1 VFGMIRVGIT
11 VVFALMMSVTSVI
24 GPASAKNWNTGSS
37 NQPSKQ
43 VKKLPPFTNIN
54 ESTERFR
61 RTQIFCKIAKEP
73 KLKPFPKGIDDFR
86 SSSDFMTYADLFGDG
101 TIELIT
107 GVNDSAYIADSQSFP
122 NEGNKERATKPI
134 PHSIYSPK
142 TNFNLGI
149 NLEFHN
155 AHIFTSDINRDGKDD
170 VIFAQQGRDF
180 APFEKKNNFLLLSNN
195 DGYRLL
201 KLPGK
206 KSPYHHGTAGDIDN
220 DGDIDII
227 ITPGLENRVVAYINN
242 GDETFSFREIGG
254 SQNGSWDNN
263 PRYFFATLWDIDE
276 DGFLDLVLGSQKDP
290 TKIIWG
296 NGKSSFSGPSITL
309 PNKDDYYF
317 DLEFA
322 DFDGDGKKE
331 LITLGSLY
339 NPARGHQAYYSGWH
353 IQKIKIVDRKVVSV
367 EDIDKVMSD
376 RNTFMERYSAC
387 DIQEDGDLDLVYER
401 HRQFL
406 ETSHLTEQDPSLDL
420 TTISRLIWFNQN
432 GKFKRIRIE
441 EPNYYRGY
449 EKDKRDAII
458 KHAKSLGTTVE
469 RYTPEQQYYPYA
481 KDGNYVHRKRR
492 PVAQPFLDRLE

>member
-1 VFGMIRVGIT
+1 MVRVVIAF
-11 VVFALMMSVTSVI
+11 VFALMVSITSLI
-24 GPASAKNWNTGSS
+24 GSAAAKNWNTGSS
-37 NQPSKQ
+37 NQQTAKQ
-43 VKKLPPFTNIN
+43 VKNLPPFKSIN

-73 KLKPFPKGIDDFR
+73 NLKPFPKGIDDFR
-86 SSSDFMTYADLFGDG
+86 SNSDLMTYADLFGDG

-107 GVNDSAYIADSQSFP
+107 GVNDSTYIANSQSFP

-134 PHSIYSPK
+134 PHSVYSPK

-170 VIFAQQGRDF
+170 VVFVQQGRDV
-180 APFEKKNNFLLLSNN
+180 APFENKHNFLLLSDN
-195 DGYRLL
+195 DGYRLMR
-201 KLPGK
+201 LPGK

-227 ITPGLENRVVAYINN
+227 VTPGQENRIVAYINN

-254 SQNGSWDNN
+254 SQFKSWDGNA
-263 PRYFFATLWDIDE
+263 RYFFATLWDIDE

-296 NGKSSFSGPSITL
+296 NGEFTFSGPSTTL
-309 PNKDDYYF
+309 PNNNDYYF

-322 DFDGDGKKE
+322 DFDGDGNKE
-331 LITLGSLY
+331 LLTLGSLH
-339 NPARGHQAYYSGWH
+339 NPARGYQAHYSGWH
-353 IQKIKIVDRKVVSV
+353 IQKLKILDRKVISI
-367 EDIDKVMSD
+367 EDIEKVMSD
-376 RNTFMERYSAC
+376 RNLFMERFSAC

-406 ETSHLTEQDPSLDL
+406 KTTYLTDQDPTLDF
-420 TTISRLIWFNQN
+420 TTITRVIWFNQN

-449 EKDKRDAII
+449 ERNKKDLII
-458 KHAKSLGTTVE
+458 KHAENLGTTAE
-469 RYTPEQQYYPYA
+469 RYTPTQQYYPYHN
-481 KDGNYVHRKRR
+481 DGNYVHRKNN
-492 PVAQPFLDRLE
+492 PMAQPFLDKLY